1 MTNSEFSNE
10 FDVLYNNIMSNAAP
24 GLNEYEK
31 SVFLTKAQDE
41 IVKAYFNPRT
51 NKTQEGFD
59 GNQKRQYDF
68 SSLLRTEK
76 LINVSSHI
84 DNTETLDS
92 RSIPFIFPKNYFL
105 SVNEVVTDNAGNKY
119 SVLPISYEEYDRLML
134 KPYQYPIKRQ
144 VWRMLT
150 DKKNVNIGTIDI
162 KTTNGVT
169 APVTIY
175 STYASDKRILKFN
188 LIWGNNPY
196 IPSTDKVSLHRVKN
210 DYNLEEI
217 NCYLPDL
224 GYKLWDNDKQ
234 EDNLLYELRNLKE
247 GTPEVGQV
255 NLSHWDYF
263 KYFDFPNRIEAID
276 LGEFEVNDVIF
287 SIETKVENRPI
298 AELIGKF
305 QDDISTYYMRY
316 VKTPLPIILENWK
329 KEDGV
334 SIKGL
339 YTKTECELP
348 EEVHHEIL
356 QRAVELAKAAYTGDL
371 NSQVALGVNSQT
383 NLGMVAAK

>member
-1 MTNSEFSNE
+1 MTNTEFSNE

-41 IVKAYFNPRT
+41 IIKAYFNPRT

-84 DNTETLDS
+84 DSTERLDS
-92 RSIPFIFPKNYFL
+92 RSIPFIFPQNYFL
-105 SVNEVVTDNAGNKY
+105 SVNEIVTDNKGNKY

-150 DKKNVNIGTIDI
+150 DKKNVNIGTKDI
-162 KTTNGVT
+162 ETTDGIT
-169 APVTIY
+169 APITIY
-175 STYASDKRILKFN
+175 STYASDKRKLRFKLVFGESPYVEYQDIS
-188 LIWGNNPY
+188 IIRTINNY
-196 IPSTDKVSLHRVKN
+196 D
-210 DYNLEEI
+210 LEEVT
-217 NCYLPDL
+217 CYIKNKKMKLYDNNDISLLTLLQTLDPDSDYVLDIDLEHWDSFKYCDFPSRIKISDL
-224 GYKLWDNDKQ
+224 GD
-234 EDNLLYELRNLKE
+234 
-247 GTPEVGQV
+247 
-255 NLSHWDYF
+255 F
-263 KYFDFPNRIEAID
+263 KDGDTI
-276 LGEFEVNDVIF
+276 FE
-287 SIETKVENRPI
+287 IETEVENRPI

-316 VKTPLPIILENWK
+316 VKTPLPIILENWGAQ
-329 KEDGV
+329 DGV

-371 NSQVALGVNSQT
+371 NSQIALGVNSQT
-383 NLGMVAAK
+383 NLGMVASK